1 MAKQVVS
8 KKEYIIKQISKTNK
22 KNYENYVVTGI
33 IHGVKSLDLEFTTQ
47 QFVKKED
54 GKYYLTDLYF
64 PQLKLHIEVD
74 ENHHIQNEKAD
85 KLRSTD
91 IVNVTGH
98 DVLPPITCYNKHK
111 IDSIDK
117 QIEEVVTI
125 IKKKS
130 IGIPEKDDWFYRYS
144 DPQAYYEKKGILNV
158 YDNPTFRIGAQIA
171 NLLG

>member
-1 MAKQVVS
+1 MAKQVIS

-91 IVNVTGH
+91 IVNVTGNN
-98 DVLPPITCYNKHK
+98 VLPPITCYNEDK
-111 IDSIDK
+111 IDSV
-117 QIEEVVTI
+117 EE
-125 IKKKS
+125 
-130 IGIPEKDDWFYRYS
+130 R
-144 DPQAYYEKKGILNV
+144 LR
-158 YDNPTFRIGAQIA
+158 DN
-171 NLLG
+171 